1 MVPISSPRMKDRK
14 EPILAFATIEHI
26 EAHMS
31 GASAD
36 AKGFWLK
43 LAKAGAP
50 ERTISKDE
58 AIEAALCCGWIDG
71 QLDRFD
77 AHYFLVRMTPR
88 RPGSR
93 WSAKNCAT
101 AERLARAGRVKAAG
115 LAEIEAA
122 KRDGRWDDAYKSSRT
137 AEVPDDLAS
146 ALAQNR
152 AAKRFF
158 ETLDSANRF
167 AIIYRVNDAKRPE
180 TRTRRIT
187 QYVEMCARGETIHPA
202 KKARKTTG

>member
-1 MVPISSPRMKDRK
+1 MKDRN
-14 EPILAFATIEHI
+14 EPILAFTALKEI
-26 EAHMS
+26 EAYMS
-31 GASAD
+31 GPSAD

-43 LAKAGAP
+43 LAKAGAS

-77 AHYFLVRMTPR
+77 EHYFLVRMTPR

-115 LAEIEAA
+115 LAEIKAA
-122 KRDGRWDDAYKSSRT
+122 KSDGRWDSAYKSSRS

-146 ALAQNR
+146 ALARNR

-167 AIIYRVNDAKRPE
+167 AIIYRVNDAKRAA
-180 TRTRRIT
+180 TRTKRVA

-202 KKARKTTG
+202 RKARKKIG

>member
-1 MVPISSPRMKDRK
+1 MKDRK
-14 EPILAFATIEHI
+14 EPVLAFAAIEHI

-36 AKGFWLK
+36 TKGFWLR

-50 ERTISKDE
+50 ERTISKED

-71 QLDRFD
+71 QLDRLD
-77 AHYFLVRMTPR
+77 EHYFLVRMTPR

-101 AERLARAGRVKAAG
+101 AERLAQAGRVNAAG
-115 LAEIEAA
+115 LAEIKAA
-122 KRDGRWDDAYKSSRT
+122 KSDGRWDGAYKSSRN
-137 AEVPDDLAS
+137 AEVPEDLSA
-146 ALAQNR
+146 ALARNR
-152 AAKRFF
+152 VATHFF
-158 ETLDSANRF
+158 EALDSANRF

-180 TRTRRIT
+180 TRAKRIT

-202 KKARKTTG
+202 RKAKKSARKKTG

>member
-1 MVPISSPRMKDRK
+1 
-14 EPILAFATIEHI
+14 
-26 EAHMS
+26 MS
-31 GASAD
+31 GPSAD

-50 ERTISKDE
+50 ERTISKEE

-71 QLDRFD
+71 QLDRFNE
-77 AHYFLVRMTPR
+77 HYFLVRMTPR

-101 AERLARAGRVKAAG
+101 AERLTRAGRVNAAGVAEIKAA
-115 LAEIEAA
+115 
-122 KRDGRWDDAYKSSRT
+122 KSDGRWDAAYKSSRN
-137 AEVPDDLAS
+137 AEVPDDLAA
-146 ALAQNR
+146 ALARNR
-152 AAKRFF
+152 IAKRFF

-180 TRTRRIT
+180 TRTKRIA
-187 QYVEMCARGETIHPA
+187 QYVEMCAGGETIHPA
-202 KKARKTTG
+202 KKARKKAD

>member
-1 MVPISSPRMKDRK
+1 MKERK
-14 EPILAFATIEHI
+14 EPILAFTAVNEI
-26 EAHMS
+26 EAYMS
-31 GASAD
+31 GPSAD

-43 LAKAGAP
+43 LAKAGAS
-50 ERTISKDE
+50 EKTISKDE

-77 AHYFLVRMTPR
+77 EHYFLVRMTPR
-88 RPGSR
+88 RHGSR

-115 LAEIEAA
+115 LAEIKAA
-122 KRDGRWDDAYKSSRT
+122 KGDGRWDAAYKSSRT
-137 AEVPDDLAS
+137 AEVPDDLAA
-146 ALAQNR
+146 ALARNP

-180 TRTRRIT
+180 TRTKRVA

-202 KKARKTTG
+202 RKARKKAG